1 MGTVFIEPPVLSQ
14 IYADAQQRFACV
26 DDLAHG
32 WEHVNRVYKL
42 ALHIAQQEGAESF
55 IVGIAALL
63 HDLGRTV
70 EPSTQAHHADLS
82 VTLADEILKTYEIP
96 EPQQQ
101 AILHAILAHSFSRGV
116 EPETLE
122 ARVLRDAD
130 RLDGLG
136 AIGIMRWAITGA
148 VRRLP
153 QTQPYDP
160 NDPFTERHMPNDR
173 LYMLDHFYSKLLKLS
188 ETMMTETG
196 RSLAQRRTAFMSI
209 YLHEFRRELKLD

>member
-1 MGTVFIEPPVLSQ
+1 MGTVFIEPQVLSQ

-42 ALHIAQQEGAESF
+42 ALHIAQQEGADSF

-70 EPSTQAHHADLS
+70 DSDTQTHHADLS
-82 VTLADEILKTYEIP
+82 VTLADEVLKTYEIP
-96 EPQQQ
+96 EPKQQ

-116 EPETLE
+116 APETLE

-148 VRRLP
+148 VWRLP

-160 NDPFTERHMPNDR
+160 DDPFTERHMPNDR

-196 RSLAQRRTAFMSI
+196 HSLAQRRTAFMST
-209 YLHEFRRELKLD
+209 YLYEFRRELELA

>member
-1 MGTVFIEPPVLSQ
+1 MGTVFTEPQVLAQ
-14 IYADAQQRFACV
+14 VYADTQQRFSCI

-32 WEHVNRVYKL
+32 WGHVNRVYKL
-42 ALHIAQQEGAESF
+42 ALHIAQQEGADNF
-55 IVGIAALL
+55 IIGMAALL

-70 EPSTQAHHADLS
+70 EANSQAHHADLS
-82 VTLADEILKTYEIP
+82 VTLADEILKTYQIP
-96 EPQQQ
+96 EDKQQ
-101 AILHAILAHSFSRGV
+101 AILHAILAHSFSRGI
-116 EPETLE
+116 EPQTLE

-153 QTQPYDP
+153 ETQPYDP
-160 NDPFTERHMPNDR
+160 NDPFTEKHMPNDR
-173 LYMLDHFYSKLLKLS
+173 LYMLDHFYSKLLKLG
-188 ETMMTETG
+188 ETMTTETG

-209 YLHEFRRELKLD
+209 YLHEFRRELELA